1 MFEIGL
7 LLLMGIASGVFGAML
22 GIGGGTF
29 VVPLLVIFLH
39 FPIHQAVAIS
49 LISII
54 ATSSSVAS
62 ANVYN
67 KITNMKLGIT
77 LELATTLG
85 AIAGSFIGILLNGNI
100 IALIFS
106 FVMAFIAYFM
116 YNHKENAAN
125 NTKIQAKS
133 VYAGSYFDY
142 ALNKNV
148 DYDVKNLGA
157 GMLIS
162 TFAGAFSGMLG
173 IGGGVLKVPAMNAF
187 CKVPIRVAA
196 ATSNFMIGVTAAA
209 GAFIYFGKGYIGNP
223 LFVAIIVIGVVFGSK
238 LSMPIMR
245 KIPPSRIKNIFI
257 LFLVY
262 LAIEMFIKGVK

>member
-1 MFEIGL
+1 
-7 LLLMGIASGVFGAML
+7 MGVLSGVFGAML

-54 ATSSSVAS
+54 ATSSAVAS
-62 ANVYN
+62 ENVYN

-85 AIAGSFIGILLNGNI
+85 AISGAFIATLLSTKTI
-100 IALIFS
+100 ELLFS
-106 FVMAFIAYFM
+106 FVMGFIAYFM
-116 YNHKENAAN
+116 YHHKEDLGEN
-125 NTKIQAKS
+125 NYLQTKS
-133 VYAGSYFDY
+133 VYASSYYDF
-142 ALNKNV
+142 ALKKNIE
-148 DYDVKNLGA
+148 YDVKNLGA
-157 GMLIS
+157 GLIIS
-162 TFAGAFSGMLG
+162 ALAGAFSGILG
-173 IGGGVLKVPAMNAF
+173 IGGGVLKVPAMNTF
-187 CKVPIRVAA
+187 CKVPIKVAA

-209 GAFIYFGKGYIGNP
+209 GAFIYFGKGYLKNP
-223 LFVAIIVIGVVFGSK
+223 LVVSLIVIGVVLGSK
-238 LSMPIMR
+238 LSMPIIK
-245 KIPPSRIKNIFI
+245 KIQPNKIKKVFV

>member
-7 LLLMGIASGVFGAML
+7 LLLMGILSGVFGALL

-85 AIAGSFIGILLNGNI
+85 AIAGSFIATFLKGNV

-106 FVMAFIAYFM
+106 FVMGFIAYFM
-116 YNHKENAAN
+116 YNHKESQAQAPVAL
-125 NTKIQAKS
+125 AKS
-133 VYAGSYFDY
+133 VYSGSYFDY
-142 ALNKNV
+142 ALNKKV
-148 DYDVKNLGA
+148 DYDVKNLGV

-162 TFAGAFSGMLG
+162 AFAGAFSGMLG

-187 CKVPIRVAA
+187 CKVPIKVAA

-209 GAFIYFGKGYIGNP
+209 GAFIYFGKGYIKNP
-223 LFVAIIVIGVVFGSK
+223 LFVGLIVIGVVIGSK
-238 LSMPIMR
+238 LSMPIIK
-245 KIPPSRIKNIFI
+245 KIQPAKIKNIFI

>member
-7 LLLMGIASGVFGAML
+7 LLLMGILSGVFGAML

-67 KITNMKLGIT
+67 KIANMKLGIT

-85 AIAGSFIGILLNGNI
+85 AIAGSFIATFLKGNV

-116 YNHKENAAN
+116 YNHKE
-125 NTKIQAKS
+125 TQTQTSHSEAKS

-142 ALNKNV
+142 ALNKKV
-148 DYDVKNLGA
+148 DYDVKNLGV

-162 TFAGAFSGMLG
+162 TFAGTFSGMLG

-187 CKVPIRVAA
+187 CKVPIKVAA

-209 GAFIYFGKGYIGNP
+209 GAFIYFGKGYIKNP
-223 LFVAIIVIGVVFGSK
+223 LFVGLIVIGVIIGSK
-238 LSMPIMR
+238 LSLPIIK
-245 KIPPSRIKNIFI
+245 KIQPSKIKNIFI

-262 LAIEMFIKGVK
+262 LAIEMFIKGIK

>member
-7 LLLMGIASGVFGAML
+7 LLLMGILSGVFGAML

-85 AIAGSFIGILLNGNI
+85 AIAGSFIATFLKGNV

-116 YNHKENAAN
+116 YNHKESQAQVS
-125 NTKIQAKS
+125 IIEAKS

-142 ALNKNV
+142 ALNKKV
-148 DYDVKNLGA
+148 DYDVKNLGV
-157 GMLIS
+157 GMLLS
-162 TFAGAFSGMLG
+162 AFAGTFSGMLG

-187 CKVPIRVAA
+187 CKVPIKVAA

-209 GAFIYFGKGYIGNP
+209 GAFIYFGKGYIKNP
-223 LFVAIIVIGVVFGSK
+223 LFVGLIVIGVVIGSK
-238 LSMPIMR
+238 LSMPIIK
-245 KIPPSRIKNIFI
+245 KIQPSKIKNIFI

-262 LAIEMFIKGVK
+262 LAIEMFIKGIK

>member
-1 MFEIGL
+1 MYETVFLLIIGISS
-7 LLLMGIASGVFGAML
+7 GIFGALL

-62 ANVYN
+62 VNVYN

-85 AIAGSFIGILLNGNI
+85 AIAGSFIGTILPGNVVVI
-100 IALIFS
+100 IFS

-116 YNHKENAAN
+116 YYHKEGSSLAN
-125 NTKIQAKS
+125 TQQTKS
-133 VYAGSYFDY
+133 LYASSYYDY
-142 ALNKNV
+142 ALKKNI

-157 GMLIS
+157 GMTIS
-162 TFAGAFSGMLG
+162 ALAGAFSGMLG
-173 IGGGVLKVPAMNAF
+173 IGGGVLKVPAMNVF
-187 CKVPIRVAA
+187 CKVPIKVAA

-209 GAFIYFGKGYIGNP
+209 GAFIYFGKGYIKNP
-223 LFVAIIVIGVVFGSK
+223 LFVSLIVIGVVLGSK
-238 LSMPIMR
+238 LSMPIIKR
-245 KIPPSRIKNIFI
+245 VPPSKIKNIFI

-262 LAIEMFIKGVK
+262 LAIEMFIRGIR

>member
-1 MFEIGL
+1 MFEVGL
-7 LLLMGIASGVFGAML
+7 LLLIGILSGVFGAML

-85 AIAGSFIGILLNGNI
+85 AIAGSVIATFLKGNV

-116 YNHKENAAN
+116 YNHKESQTQAS
-125 NTKIQAKS
+125 IIEAKS

-142 ALNKNV
+142 ALNKKV
-148 DYDVKNLGA
+148 DYDVKNLGV
-157 GMLIS
+157 GMLLS
-162 TFAGAFSGMLG
+162 AFAGAFSGMLG

-187 CKVPIRVAA
+187 CKVPIKVAA

-209 GAFIYFGKGYIGNP
+209 GAFIYFGKGYIKNP
-223 LFVAIIVIGVVFGSK
+223 LFVGLIVIGVVIGSK
-238 LSMPIMR
+238 LSMPIIK
-245 KIPPSRIKNIFI
+245 KIQPSKIKNIFI

-262 LAIEMFIKGVK
+262 LAIEMFIKGIK

>member
-1 MFEIGL
+1 MFEIAL
-7 LLLMGIASGVFGAML
+7 VLMGMLSGIFGALL

-39 FPIHQAVAIS
+39 YPIHQAVAIS

-62 ANVYN
+62 VNVYN
-67 KITNMKLGIT
+67 KITNMRLGVT

-85 AIAGSFIGILLNGNI
+85 AIAGSFIGTFLKGNV

-116 YNHKENAAN
+116 YFHKDNEQATSIVQ
-125 NTKIQAKS
+125 TKSI
-133 VYAGSYFDY
+133 YASSYFDY
-142 ALNKNV
+142 ALNKNIE
-148 DYDVKNLGA
+148 YDVKNLGA
-157 GMLIS
+157 GLAIS
-162 TFAGAFSGMLG
+162 AFAGAFSGMLG

-187 CKVPIRVAA
+187 CKVPIKVAA

-209 GAFIYFGKGYIGNP
+209 GAFIYFGKGYIEKP
-223 LFVAIIVIGVVFGSK
+223 LYVALIVFGVILGSK
-238 LSMPIMR
+238 LSMPIIKKVSPAR
-245 KIPPSRIKNIFI
+245 VKNIFI
-257 LFLVY
+257 LFLIY
-262 LAIEMFIKGVK
+262 LAIEMFVKGVK

>member
-1 MFEIGL
+1 MFEIVL
-7 LLLMGIASGVFGAML
+7 LLIIGIFSGVFGALL

-85 AIAGSFIGILLNGNI
+85 AIAGSFIATFLKGNV

-116 YNHKENAAN
+116 YHHKENQIEDSN
-125 NTKIQAKS
+125 VEAKS
-133 VYAGSYFDY
+133 VYAGNYFDY

-148 DYDVKNLGA
+148 VYDVKNLGA
-157 GMLIS
+157 GMLVS
-162 TFAGAFSGMLG
+162 AFAGAFSGMLG

-187 CKVPIRVAA
+187 CKVPIKVAA

-209 GAFIYFGKGYIGNP
+209 GAFIYFGKGYIQNP
-223 LFVAIIVIGVVFGSK
+223 LFVGLIVIGVVIGSK
-238 LSMPIMR
+238 LSMPIIK
-245 KIPPSRIKNIFI
+245 KIQPSKVKNIFI
-257 LFLVY
+257 LFLIY
-262 LAIEMFIKGVK
+262 LAIEMFIKGIK

>member
-1 MFEIGL
+1 MFEFFL
-7 LLLMGIASGVFGAML
+7 LVLMGVLSGVFGAML

-54 ATSSSVAS
+54 ATSSAVAS
-62 ANVYN
+62 ENVYN

-85 AIAGSFIGILLNGNI
+85 AISGAFIATLLSTKTI
-100 IALIFS
+100 ELLFS
-106 FVMAFIAYFM
+106 FVMGFIAYFM
-116 YNHKENAAN
+116 YHHKEDLGEN
-125 NTKIQAKS
+125 NYLQTKS
-133 VYAGSYFDY
+133 VYASSYYDF
-142 ALNKNV
+142 ALKKNIE
-148 DYDVKNLGA
+148 YDVKNLGA
-157 GMLIS
+157 GLIIS
-162 TFAGAFSGMLG
+162 ALAGAFSGILG
-173 IGGGVLKVPAMNAF
+173 IGGGVLKVPAMNTF
-187 CKVPIRVAA
+187 CKVPIKVAA

-209 GAFIYFGKGYIGNP
+209 GAFIYFGKGYLKNP
-223 LFVAIIVIGVVFGSK
+223 LVVSLIVIGVVLGSK
-238 LSMPIMR
+238 LSMPIIK
-245 KIPPSRIKNIFI
+245 KIQPNKIKKVFV